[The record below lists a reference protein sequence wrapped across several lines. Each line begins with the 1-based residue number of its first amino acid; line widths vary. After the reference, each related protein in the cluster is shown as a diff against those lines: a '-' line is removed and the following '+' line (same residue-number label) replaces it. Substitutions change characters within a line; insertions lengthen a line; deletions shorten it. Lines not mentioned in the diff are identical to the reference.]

1 MVVMVVVFIVVVF
14 TVVVSGMQ
22 KQHIILHFMC
32 DSPSRDINQ
41 SDSNVFRDFTAF
53 LSGSHSY
60 LPME

>member
-1 MVVMVVVFIVVVF
+1 MMVVVFIVVVF
-14 TVVVSGMQ
+14 TVVVSGI
-22 KQHIILHFMC
+22 HIILHFMC

-41 SDSNVFRDFTAF
+41 SDSNVFSDFTAF